1 VSTFASALRSATVTV
16 LLGLCLAGSGQAQH
30 APLSDR
36 LDGFDTQ
43 IEQVMN
49 DWSVPGLAIGIV
61 TDSSVVWSKG
71 FGDRNVEA
79 GTPVTDETLFAIG
92 STTKA
97 FTAAGLGILHDEGT
111 LDWSTPVREYLPR
124 FQLQDRFASQEMT
137 PIDLLTHRSGLPR
150 HDLMWYATDV
160 SREEL
165 FRRLR
170 HLEPSEPFRSTFQYS
185 NQMYMTAGYL
195 AGQISGSTWET
206 FTRRRL
212 LEPLGMSR
220 STFSVDSMRQTDNY
234 ARPYSG
240 GRNTVEATD
249 YYSLGAIGPAGGINS
264 SVSEMTNWLQLF
276 LNDGRRGDTQVI
288 DSATVSQ
295 LTRPRIVAQEGLPFL
310 KRDRSPILY
319 ALGWTVE
326 TRYESRVLQHSGGI
340 DGFTAMVGIIP
351 DRELGWVVL
360 TNKGRNLATNVLAR
374 ELIDR
379 VLDREG
385 PDWNQRIA
393 DVYEQQF
400 APSDTAKTDG
410 AASSR
415 DTSAAPPPH
424 PLGDYTGRYTNP
436 GYGAFEITR
445 DDDRLVGR
453 YGSLRDTLRHRHY
466 DVFSTRFEIIGREQT
481 VKVRFETAMDGT
493 VDEVVIPLEP
503 ALDPIV
509 FTRAPQKRLT
519 DASYLRQF
527 AGDYALRGRTL
538 TVHLQNDDTLVLT
551 IPGQPTYT
559 LVPTTTN
566 EFNVE
571 GLSGYSVAF
580 SVDEGAVVEM
590 EVRQPDGTYTAP
602 RTQ

>member
-1 VSTFASALRSATVTV
+1 
-16 LLGLCLAGSGQAQH
+16 
-30 APLSDR
+30 
-36 LDGFDTQ
+36 
-43 IEQVMN
+43 
-49 DWSVPGLAIGIV
+49 
-61 TDSSVVWSKG
+61 
-71 FGDRNVEA
+71 
-79 GTPVTDETLFAIG
+79 
-92 STTKA
+92 
-97 FTAAGLGILHDEGT
+97 
-111 LDWSTPVREYLPR
+111 
-124 FQLQDRFASQEMT
+124 MT

-150 HDLMWYATDV
+150 HDLMWYATDF

-170 HLEPSEPFRSTFQYS
+170 HLEPSESFRSTFQYS

-276 LNDGRRGDTQVI
+276 LNDGRHGDTQVI

-310 KRDRSPILY
+310 NGDRSPILY

-326 TRYESRVLQHSGGI
+326 TRYGSRVLQHSGGI

-351 DRELGWVVL
+351 DREVGWVIL
-360 TNKGRNLATNVLAR
+360 TNKGRNLAVNVLTR
-374 ELIDR
+374 KLIDR
-379 VLDREG
+379 LLDRDG
-385 PDWNQRIA
+385 PDWNQQIA
-393 DVYEQQF
+393 DVYERQF
-400 APSDTAKTDG
+400 APSDTAQTGG
-410 AASSR
+410 AASSS

-436 GYGAFEITR
+436 GYGTFEVAR
-445 DDDRLVGR
+445 NEDRLVGR
-453 YGSLRDTLRHRHY
+453 YGFLRDTLRRRHY
-466 DVFSTRFEIIGREQT
+466 DVFSTRFEIIGRKQT
-481 VKVRFETAMDGT
+481 IKVRFETAMDGSI
-493 VDEVVIPLEP
+493 DEVVIPLEP
-503 ALDPIV
+503 TLDPIV
-509 FTRAPQKRLT
+509 FTRAPQKQLT

-538 TVHLQNDDTLVLT
+538 TVRLRSDDTLVLT

-559 LVPTTTN
+559 LAPTTTN

-590 EVRQPDGTYTAP
+590 EVRQPNGTYTAT

>member
-16 LLGLCLAGSGQAQH
+16 LFGLCLAGSGQAQH

-36 LDGFDTQ
+36 LDGFDAQ

-71 FGDRNVEA
+71 FGERNVEA

-124 FQLQDRFASQEMT
+124 FQLQDRFATQEMT

-160 SREEL
+160 SRGEL
-165 FRRLR
+165 VRRLR

-195 AGQISGSTWET
+195 AGQISGSTWEA

-220 STFSVDSMRQTDNY
+220 STFSVDSMQQTDNH

-240 GRNTVEATD
+240 GRNAAEATD
-249 YYSLGAIGPAGGINS
+249 YYSVGAIGPAGGINS
-264 SVSEMTNWLQLF
+264 NVSEMTNWLQLF
-276 LNDGRRGDTQVI
+276 LNDGRHGDAQVI

-340 DGFTAMVGIIP
+340 DGFTAMVGMIP
-351 DRELGWVVL
+351 DREIGWVVL
-360 TNKGRNLATNVLAR
+360 TNKGRNLATNVLTR

-379 VLDREG
+379 LLDREG
-385 PDWNQRIA
+385 PDWNQQIA
-393 DVYEQQF
+393 DVYDQQF
-400 APSDTAKTDG
+400 APSDTAQTEG
-410 AASSR
+410 AASSS
-415 DTSAAPPPH
+415 DTSAAPPSH
-424 PLGDYTGRYTNP
+424 SLSDYTGRYTNP
-436 GYGAFEITR
+436 GYGAFEVR
-445 DDDRLVGR
+445 RNEDGLVGR
-453 YGSLRDTLRHRHY
+453 YGTLRDTLRHRHY
-466 DVFSTRFEIIGREQT
+466 DVFGTRFEIIGREQAL
-481 VKVRFETAMDGT
+481 KVRFETAMDGT
-493 VDEVVIPLEP
+493 VNEVVIPLEP
-503 ALDPIV
+503 ALEPIV
-509 FTRAPQKRLT
+509 FTRAAKKKFARA
-519 DASYLRQF
+519 DYLKQF
-527 AGDYALRGRTL
+527 TGEYAFRGRTITVALRGEDTL
-538 TVHLQNDDTLVLT
+538 TIAV
-551 IPGQPTYT
+551 PGQPTY
-559 LVPTTTN
+559 
-566 EFNVE
+566 
-571 GLSGYSVAF
+571 
-580 SVDEGAVVEM
+580 EM
-590 EVRQPDGTYTAP
+590 EPTSEQTFTLKDQPIDVDFKIDGGEAVQMKLEQPNGTFTAEKK
-602 RTQ
+602 